1 MLYLFIHRTLA
12 PMESTLFCT
21 TNDDTIFYTKAKVNV
36 SHMSVHDGLG
46 GFDEFYP
53 TFHRVLFEMGW
64 DLEQIKATHPFIKNV
79 FPISGL
85 GTLN

>member
-21 TNDDTIFYTKAKVNV
+21 TNDDTIFYSKVNV

-46 GFDEFYP
+46 GFDEFY
-53 TFHRVLFEMGW
+53 TTKHRVLFEMGW

>member
-1 MLYLFIHRTLA
+1 M
-12 PMESTLFCT
+12 
-21 TNDDTIFYTKAKVNV
+21 NV